1 MNGNGERE
9 KRKRQIG
16 MAQETLT
23 TRGMIYASLFGA
35 LTAMG
40 ALISIPLQPVPVTL
54 QTMFMYLAGSLLGGS
69 LGALSQVIYV
79 ILGAIGLPVFSGG
92 KAGLGVFLGP
102 TGGYLVGFVAAA
114 FVTGKIVRSR
124 PDAGLVWLVFAMLA
138 GTAVV
143 YALGVLQLVLVGK
156 LSLEKASAVGVLP
169 FLPGDALKIAAASV
183 ITLKVRDRIRI

>member
-1 MNGNGERE
+1 MSGT
-9 KRKRQIG
+9 
-16 MAQETLT
+16 ALT

-54 QTMFMYLAGSLLGGS
+54 QTMFLYLAGSLLGGS

-102 TGGYLVGFVAAA
+102 TGGYLVGFIAGA
-114 FVTGKIVRSR
+114 FVTGKIVRFR
-124 PDAGLVWLVFAMLA
+124 RDTGLVWLVFAMLA

-156 LSLEKASAVGVLP
+156 LSLEKAAAVGVLP

-183 ITLKVRDRIRI
+183 ITLKVRDRIQI

>member
-1 MNGNGERE
+1 MTR
-9 KRKRQIG
+9 
-16 MAQETLT
+16 ETLT

-102 TGGYLVGFVAAA
+102 TGGYLVGFIAAA

-124 PDAGLVWLVFAMLA
+124 PGAGLVWLVFAMLA

>member
-1 MNGNGERE
+1 MTTER
-9 KRKRQIG
+9 
-16 MAQETLT
+16 MS

-54 QTMFMYLAGSLLGGS
+54 QTMFLYLAGSLLGGS

-79 ILGAIGLPVFSGG
+79 ILGVIGLPVFSGG

-102 TGGYLVGFVAAA
+102 TGGYLIGFIAGA
-114 FVTGKIVRSR
+114 FVTGTIVRAR
-124 PDAGLVWLVFAMLA
+124 RDPGLVWVVFAMLA

-143 YALGVLQLVLVGK
+143 YALGVLQLVLIGK
-156 LSLEKASAVGVLP
+156 LSMEKAAAVGVLP

-183 ITLKVRDRIRI
+183 ITLKVRDRIQI

>member
-1 MNGNGERE
+1 MSGT
-9 KRKRQIG
+9 
-16 MAQETLT
+16 ALT

-54 QTMFMYLAGSLLGGS
+54 QTMFLYLAGSLLGGS

-102 TGGYLVGFVAAA
+102 TGGYLVGFIAAA

-156 LSLEKASAVGVLP
+156 LSLEKAAAVGVLP
-169 FLPGDALKIAAASV
+169 FLPGDALKIAAAAV
-183 ITLKVRDRIRI
+183 ITLKVRDRIQI

>member
-1 MNGNGERE
+1 MTTER
-9 KRKRQIG
+9 
-16 MAQETLT
+16 MS

-69 LGALSQVIYV
+69 LGALSQVIYI

-102 TGGYLVGFVAAA
+102 TGGYLVGFIAAA
-114 FVTGKIVRSR
+114 FVTGKIARSR

-143 YALGVLQLVLVGK
+143 YTLGVLQLVLVGK
-156 LSLEKASAVGVLP
+156 LSLEKAAAVGVLP

-183 ITLKVRDRIRI
+183 ITLKVRDRIQI